1 MLEVA
6 LDVQQAPITGLALIA
21 VYQEELAQLESRESL

>member
-6 LDVQQAPITGLALIA
+6 LDVQQAPITGLVLME
-21 VYQEELAQLESRESL
+21 VYQDQLAQLELGESE